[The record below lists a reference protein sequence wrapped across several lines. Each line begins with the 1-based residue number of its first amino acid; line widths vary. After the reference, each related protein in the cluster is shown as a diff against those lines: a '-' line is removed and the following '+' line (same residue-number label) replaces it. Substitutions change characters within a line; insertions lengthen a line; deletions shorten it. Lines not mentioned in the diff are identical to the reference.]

1 MFDELY
7 PYIKAKEKNIS
18 RTTVGHLSDK
28 DLKRLFLLK
37 AKENVNFTP
46 KKTFDSIL
54 EKIISNRIEIQQLSE
69 IRDFL
74 LPMLMNGQV
83 VVN

>member
-1 MFDELY
+1 MLRIIITQSLLIALFGLY
-7 PYIKAKEKNIS
+7 
-18 RTTVGHLSDK
+18 
-28 DLKRLFLLK
+28 
-37 AKENVNFTP
+37 FTP